1 MKKSTLFIL
10 FLLLGV
16 FSNGF
21 AQFTFMGS
29 QNPDMNAERR
39 VKDGV
44 FEISESSLL
53 RNSDSNTPT
62 PLIKAEG
69 RALKNVVLEESTGT
83 WCQWCPKGTYFSD
96 SISLNYENVFVIAVH
111 GYDQMEN
118 TEHIEASG
126 LVAFP
131 SANIDRN
138 YTKQNLNQWFSAVN
152 DALQEEAVAELSVSN
167 TFDISSRLLRVT
179 VTADFAQAVSGDY
192 RLAAIVLEDGVTGPA
207 PAYNQ
212 VNQYSGG
219 ANGFAG
225 GYETLPSP
233 IPAHM
238 IAYNHVSRMLL
249 GGYEGAE
256 NSLPASISS
265 GSTHTYDFEY
275 TIPETWDSDLVYV
288 LAVLLSPEGKI
299 DNAAK
304 SLYLNGN
311 NNAKPVFMSSPLNV
325 AYVGNEYI
333 YTIYSHDPDNPN
345 LQIEADILPDWLSL
359 SQTTSVGHIH
369 DKAVLSGT
377 AHTPGIYEVVLSVSD
392 GINSV
397 EQAFTI
403 EVEGAS
409 EGEWTLIGEAGFT
422 SGEAYN
428 QGFAIAD
435 DGSLYLLC
443 VTNGIMEVYK
453 KEEGSEW
460 TALGL
465 NQADASSGQVAVAP
479 DGTPYIAYSYN
490 WSSVYIKKH
499 ENGEWVQM
507 GDSPTDGNQIGM
519 LINSQG
525 EPVIALQDA
534 NHNYQGNAYKYN
546 GTSWE
551 LLGGGIYSTVG
562 DGAAWNVI
570 RKDNNDDIYVL
581 WGAFGS
587 SGTAAHVSKL
597 TDNGWVIMG
606 EQAVGEAN
614 VYYYQSFDIDDNG
627 NIYVAYPATATDKKL
642 EVYHFDGTSWSLIGD
657 DLSGGAVEHCSLRV
671 ADNGIVY
678 VSFLDFS
685 YSNSISAMSYNGSEW
700 SYVGPRG
707 FSNTEGKFPQI
718 VVHHN
723 TPIVAYSD
731 LSMEE
736 KATVKAYLVQEIAT
750 IHIVPETIDFGITP
764 LDQPLEA
771 EILITNIG
779 NIELVISE
787 IHSNSEVFVPSST
800 SLTIDP
806 GKSEAILLAFAPAE
820 EKFYEALISFHSND
834 ATNPV
839 AEIEV
844 SGTGITIIGMDE
856 HTANPAIIYPNP
868 TKGDVYISGIDGLK
882 QVYITNSSGQTVLK
896 KQSSKQTLHFST
908 KNLSPGVYFIQ
919 ISNENVQITKKL
931 IVK

>member
-1 MKKSTLFIL
+1 MKKSTLSIL

-21 AQFTFMGS
+21 AQSTFPGS
-29 QNPDMNAERR
+29 KISDSYAERR
-39 VKDGV
+39 IKDGV
-44 FEISESSLL
+44 FEIT
-53 RNSDSNTPT
+53 DSNLSKNLESTALR

-69 RALKNVVLEESTGT
+69 RAIKNVVLEESTGT

-96 SISLNYENVFVIAVH
+96 SISLNYDNVFVIAVH

-118 TEHIEASG
+118 TEHIEGSG

-131 SANIDRN
+131 SANIDRS
-138 YTKQNLNQWFSAVN
+138 YTKQNINQWFSAVD

-167 TFDISSRLLRVT
+167 NFDLASRLLSVT
-179 VTADFAQAVSGDY
+179 VTADFVQDVSGDY
-192 RLAAIVLEDGVTGPA
+192 RLAAIILEDGVTGPS

-212 VNQYSGG
+212 ANQYSGG
-219 ANGFAG
+219 TNGFAG
-225 GYETLPSP
+225 GYEILPSP

-256 NSLPASISS
+256 NSLPSSIAS
-265 GSTHTYDFEY
+265 GSTHGFNFEY
-275 TIPETWDSDLVYV
+275 TIAETWDADLVYV
-288 LAVLLSPEGKI
+288 LAVLLTPEGKI

-304 SLYLNGN
+304 SLYLNGA
-311 NNAKPVFMSSPLNV
+311 NNAKPIFMSSPLSV
-325 AYVGNEYI
+325 AYVGNEYV

-345 LQIEADILPDWLSL
+345 LQIEADILPDWLSI

-377 AHTPGIYEVVLSVSD
+377 ANTPGIYEVVLSVSD
-392 GINSV
+392 GINRV

-422 SGEAYN
+422 TGGAYN
-428 QGFAIAD
+428 QGFAVAD
-435 DGSLYLLC
+435 DGSLYLIS
-443 VTNGIMEVYK
+443 VSNSIMEVYK

-479 DGTPYIAYSYN
+479 DGTPYIAYSHN
-490 WSSVYIKKH
+490 WSSVYIKKY
-499 ENGEWVQM
+499 ENGEWIQV

-519 LINSQG
+519 LVSSQG

-534 NHNYQGNAYKYN
+534 SHNYQGNAYKYN

-551 LLGGGIYSTVG
+551 LLGGGVYSTIG

-570 RKDNNDDIYVL
+570 REDNNGSIYVL

-587 SGTAAHVSKL
+587 SGTAAYVSKL

-614 VYYYQSFDIDDNG
+614 VYYYQSFDLDNNG
-627 NIYVAYPATATDKKL
+627 NIYVAYPATASDKKL
-642 EVYHFDGTSWSLIGD
+642 EVYHFDGTNWSLIGD
-657 DLSGGAVEHCSLRV
+657 DLTAGAVESCGVRV
-671 ADNGIVY
+671 ADDGTVY
-678 VSFLDFS
+678 VSFLDFG
-685 YSNSISAMSYNGSEW
+685 YSNTISTMSYNGSEW

-707 FSNTEGKFPQI
+707 FSNTEGKFPLI

-731 LSMEE
+731 FSLEE
-736 KATVKAYLVQEIAT
+736 KATVKAYLVQEFAT
-750 IHIVPETIDFGITP
+750 IHIVPEAIDFGITP

-771 EILITNIG
+771 EILITNLG

-787 IHSNSEVFVPSST
+787 IHSSSEVFVPSST
-800 SLTIDP
+800 SLTIDA
-806 GKSEAILLAFAPAE
+806 GKSETILLTFAPTE
-820 EKFYEALISFHSND
+820 EKLYEGFISFYSND

-839 AEIEV
+839 VEVEV
-844 SGTGITIIGMDE
+844 SGTGITIIGLDE
-856 HTANPAIIYPNP
+856 QTANTAVIYPNP
-868 TKGDVYISGIDGLK
+868 TKGDVYISGIEGLK

-896 KQSSKQTLHFST
+896 AESSEQIMHFSI
-908 KNLSPGVYFIQ
+908 KNLSSGVYFIHIGSEDYQ
-919 ISNENVQITKKL
+919 TTKKL
-931 IVK
+931 IIK